1 MTILADYRY
10 FRHKGIAAAFLVLC
24 HRFWPD
30 SCQDRIGPVLMRAI
44 IVLLAFLTIS
54 GCGMAKAARETGQ
67 AFDRY
72 GCLARDF
79 KREPPCGPN
88 AAATLPSER

>member
-1 MTILADYRY
+1 MTFLADYRY

-30 SCQDRIGPVLMRAI
+30 SCQDRIEPVLTRI
-44 IVLLAFLTIS
+44 VIVLLACPMIS

-67 AFDRY
+67 AFD
-72 GCLARDF
+72 
-79 KREPPCGPN
+79 
-88 AAATLPSER
+88 